1 MRGQEGE
8 FRELLGAAG
17 LDGGVVEGLLIFL
30 GLLGRWGRVCDLTA
44 SLPAH
49 DLVRDHVL
57 ESLAGVPWVPAGVV
71 VDVGSGAGFPAIPI
85 LLARRD
91 VHGVLVEP
99 RARRWAFLKEVV
111 RELGLDA
118 EVRRGRVEGLGLA
131 EVAGATVR
139 GLARE
144 VWEGGVGGL
153 VGGGGRLL
161 WWAGPRAPAGPPAG
175 WKGVVTSPL
184 PNPKRGRLV
193 VWERCST

>member
-131 EVAGATVR
+131 GGGGAPGG
-139 GLARE
+139 GLGQ
-144 VWEGGVGGL
+144 GGVGGRRGRFGGGRREAAL
-153 VGGGGRLL
+153 VGGA
-161 WWAGPRAPAGPPAG
+161 AGPGRPAGGLERCGNLPPA
-175 WKGVVTSPL
+175 
-184 PNPKRGRLV
+184 
-193 VWERCST
+193 